1 LKVSHIPPLTCGVPQ
16 IITFYI
22 NANGIVNVS
31 IRNKASMKKHVIT
44 IQSPRGMSKVKDK
57 HLEDGEDYKASPHTN
72 LKHIQAIDAGNEIN
86 TTFS

>member
-1 LKVSHIPPLTCGVPQ
+1 
-16 IITFYI
+16 
-22 NANGIVNVS
+22 
-31 IRNKASMKKHVIT
+31 MKKHVIT